1 MPWFIDEDAL
11 RQQLTRDLLNT
22 LPDDLPGV
30 LPART
35 AAAAGVSFSVP
46 LRKAWEQF
54 KRQVDEQEYRLR
66 QSQSELRQLQ
76 SLVESYRKDSAST
89 ERDALRQQVAD
100 LTNRADAAER
110 SLSDLL
116 QAHQRHQD
124 YSQQE
129 INRLQA
135 LVAEQN
141 RIIARQH
148 LQLQE
153 QETDD

>member
-1 MPWFIDEDAL
+1 MPFFTDPNEI

-30 LPART
+30 VPART
-35 AAAAGVSFSVP
+35 AAAAGLYVGEP
-46 LRKAWEQF
+46 LRAAWEQF

-66 QSQSELRQLQ
+66 QTQSELRQLQ
-76 SLVESYRKDSAST
+76 SLVESYRKDDVRT

-100 LTNRADAAER
+100 LSARAEKAER
-110 SLSDLL
+110 SRADLL
-116 QAHQRHQD
+116 DTHQRQKQ

-129 INRLQA
+129 INRLQE